1 MATRISKHT
10 ARRNGLT
17 RYISTTPEGAG
28 FTLFFAVLIAS
39 LLLAIGLAIF
49 NITIKELVLSSSVR
63 DSEFAFYAADS
74 GAECALFWDRT
85 QDAFSTTSPQP
96 QIVCNGAGIPVSIN
110 EGTSIFTIDVDPAD
124 NYCSVVTVIKGES
137 GSTTIESRGY
147 NTCNTANPRRVERGI
162 RVRY

>member
-74 GAECALFWDRT
+74 GVECALYWDRT
-85 QDAFSTTSPQP
+85 QGAFSTTAPQS
-96 QIVCNGAGIPVSIN
+96 QIVCNGAGIHVTTVGLNHS
-110 EGTSIFTIDVDPAD
+110 FLLDVNPND
-124 NYCSVVTVIKGES
+124 NYCSFV
-137 GSTTIESRGY
+137 
-147 NTCNTANPRRVERGI
+147 
-162 RVRY
+162 